1 MEEDFSEL
9 LEQLPEK
16 GWIKLVR
23 SPTNNNKWWCKYEA
37 EEYKSNEPNLEAWGE
52 NIREAL
58 KGVLK
63 HIKESRI
70 IT

>member
-1 MEEDFSEL
+1 METLSEL

-23 SPTNNNKWWCKYEA
+23 SPTNNYRWWCKYEA

-52 NIREAL
+52 NVREAL
-58 KGVLK
+58 KGVIQRLK
-63 HIKESRI
+63 DCNI
-70 IT
+70 IN